1 LPPEDPEP
9 DDPPDE
15 PDDPEP
21 PDVPELGDP
30 LIPPLELLP
39 GLPDMPPLLDELGP
53 LLLDD
58 PELPED
64 PDGPDV
70 DEAALPRSPSDWPLA
85 GEALLP
91 ELDFPSPFGGLSRS
105 RLSLLAGAL
114 FPPWLLLDEPGLFWS
129 RSAMIL
135 SSKILWTSAGAEQ
148 VASLRALPSVPYG
161 SAIQRPICPTHEGAP
176 GRHCPV

>member
-21 PDVPELGDP
+21 PDDPELGDP

-64 PDGPDV
+64 PGDPDV
-70 DEAALPRSPSDWPLA
+70 DEPALPLLA
-85 GEALLP
+85 GEPLLP
-91 ELDFPSPFGGLSRS
+91 EFDFPSPFGGLSRS
-105 RLSLLAGAL
+105 RLGLLDGAL
-114 FPPWLLLDEPGLFWS
+114 FPPWLLPDEPGLFWS

-148 VASLRALPSVPYG
+148 VASLRALPSVSYG

-176 GRHCPV
+176 ERHCPV